1 MAPGTLD
8 VARHHRLTIAGNV
21 STDNGMAPTSN
32 PDKTGH
38 VIY

>member
-21 STDNGMAPTSN
+21 STDNGMVPTCN
-32 PDKTGH
+32 PDKVVH
-38 VIY
+38 AIY